1 MKRFLAC
8 LALFVCISILGLY
21 WSNSYKQK
29 VHQQQQKHISEIVNI
44 QVSNIERR
52 LSRSLSTTYML
63 AIEVQQNK
71 GKIDDFESFAQYVI
85 DNIGGVSNLQLAPD
99 GIIEKIHPLPGNE
112 KAIGHNILKDDKRK
126 KEAWLAIESKQ
137 LTLAGPFKLVQG
149 GVAIIGR
156 NPVFINKEGK
166 PHFWG
171 FVSALINLKDLLAVT
186 DLDLLEEKGYCY
198 QLTRVHP
205 DTKQIDTIAQ
215 SATSLGD
222 ISHTAEIQVPSG
234 VWYLKMSHEVPLAFN
249 GLLAYGA
256 SFLIAGLASLLVWNM
271 MRYPQHLERVVKNK
285 TLELEDL
292 VFNDYLT
299 GLANR
304 RSLSDRLKQVL
315 KESKRYRRTAALM
328 YLDLDDFKR
337 INDSMGH
344 DAGDALIKQIA
355 SRLQGAVRESDL
367 VARLGGDEFSV
378 LLLNQTSVEN
388 AAKIAE
394 KLINEIERPVCI
406 KGRCFSISASIGI
419 ALVPND
425 GDDVPTLLRSADL
438 AMYAAKQAGKNSFHF
453 FDQDMQIKAI
463 EKHQLEMDLTDAII
477 NDQLEL
483 HYQPIVDMQSREV
496 SSYEA
501 LVRWNH
507 PTRGFLLPD
516 GFIGI
521 AEESGK
527 IVDLGYWVIRQ
538 VCELISH
545 RTRQQR
551 NCDPIAVNLSPKQF
565 VDPNLMEN
573 IRTIVKEADID
584 ARKLEVEITESTL
597 MDNVDDAIQIMEQLR
612 AMGIRI
618 AIDDFGTG
626 YSSLAVIKRFPVDK
640 LKIDRSFVGKLD
652 DDRSDHK
659 IVRAIIAMAHTLQ
672 IEVVAEGIETERQY
686 ELLKNAKC
694 DVGQGYLFA
703 KPGPADQIFSS
714 IN

>member
-1 MKRFLAC
+1 M
-8 LALFVCISILGLY
+8 
-21 WSNSYKQK
+21 
-29 VHQQQQKHISEIVNI
+29 SEIVNI

-71 GKIDDFESFAQYVI
+71 GKIDEFESFAQYVI

-112 KAIGHNILKDDKRK
+112 KAIGHNILRDDKRK
-126 KEAWLAIESKQ
+126 NEAWLAIERKQ
-137 LTLAGPFKLVQG
+137 LTLAGPFNLVQG

-222 ISHTAEIQVPSG
+222 ISHTAEIQVPNG

-256 SFLIAGLASLLVWNM
+256 SFLIAGLAALLVWNM

-292 VFNDYLT
+292 AFNDHLT

-304 RSLSDRLKQVL
+304 RSLSNRLKQVL

-355 SRLQGAVRESDL
+355 SRLQGAVRESDF

-378 LLLNQTSVEN
+378 LLLNETSVEN

-406 KGRCFSISASIGI
+406 NGRCFSISASIGI
-419 ALVPND
+419 TLVPND
-425 GDDVPTLLRSADL
+425 GDEVSTLLRSADL

-477 NDQLEL
+477 NNQLEL

-507 PTRGFLLPD
+507 PTRGFLPPD
-516 GFIGI
+516 EFIGI

-565 VDPNLMEN
+565 VDPNLLEN

-714 IN
+714 INYSI

>member
-1 MKRFLAC
+1 
-8 LALFVCISILGLY
+8 
-21 WSNSYKQK
+21 
-29 VHQQQQKHISEIVNI
+29 
-44 QVSNIERR
+44 
-52 LSRSLSTTYML
+52 
-63 AIEVQQNK
+63 
-71 GKIDDFESFAQYVI
+71 
-85 DNIGGVSNLQLAPD
+85 
-99 GIIEKIHPLPGNE
+99 
-112 KAIGHNILKDDKRK
+112 
-126 KEAWLAIESKQ
+126 
-137 LTLAGPFKLVQG
+137 
-149 GVAIIGR
+149 
-156 NPVFINKEGK
+156 
-166 PHFWG
+166 
-171 FVSALINLKDLLAVT
+171 
-186 DLDLLEEKGYCY
+186 
-198 QLTRVHP
+198 
-205 DTKQIDTIAQ
+205 
-215 SATSLGD
+215 
-222 ISHTAEIQVPSG
+222 
-234 VWYLKMSHEVPLAFN
+234 MSHEVPLAFN

-256 SFLIAGLASLLVWNM
+256 SFLIAVLTSLLVWNM

-292 VFNDYLT
+292 AFHDDLT

-378 LLLNQTSVEN
+378 LLLNETSVEN
-388 AAKIAE
+388 TAKIAE
-394 KLINEIERPVCI
+394 KLIKEIERPVCI

-425 GDDVPTLLRSADL
+425 GNEVPTLLRSADL

-483 HYQPIVDMQSREV
+483 HYQPIVEMQSREV

-516 GFIGI
+516 EFIGI

-565 VDPNLMEN
+565 VDPNLLEN

-618 AIDDFGTG
+618 TIDDFGTG

-640 LKIDRSFVGKLD
+640 LKIDRSFVVNID
-652 DDRSDHK
+652 NDRSDHK

-703 KPGPADQIFSS
+703 KPGPADKIFSS